1 MRAHLHLLPWVALA
15 AHVGLVLARVPQ
27 KVVGRRLGEVAA
39 WRAEGPARYLFRT
52 SGLEG
57 VEAIEELLR
66 NSPED
71 AIVLWR
77 GDGHGAVEFAPA
89 LLWPR
94 LLAAEGSVPADAK
107 LYLERP
113 VALWP
118 GSARHAV
125 LQAEAEGRSLRLV
138 PR

>member
-15 AHVGLVLARVPQ
+15 AHTVLVLARVPQ
-27 KVVGRRLGEVAA
+27 TVFARRLGQVAA

-52 SGLEG
+52 SGGEG

-66 NSPED
+66 TSPTD

-77 GDGHGAVEFAPA
+77 GDGHGAVEFAPS

-94 LLAAEGSVPADAK
+94 LLAAEGSVAADAHR
-107 LYLERP
+107 YLDRP
-113 VALWP
+113 VALWQGGP
-118 GSARHAV
+118 RQTV
-125 LQAEAEGRSLRLV
+125 LLAEGHSLRLV